1 MKVIF
6 VVPCLAV
13 IVLVWLCVCTH
24 MEKPEKKEASTH
36 RTTTSIEEIMMNRTE
51 REVSLVNTESSRAY

>member
-1 MKVIF
+1 
-6 VVPCLAV
+6 
-13 IVLVWLCVCTH
+13 